1 MALDHENQWDG
12 IRQDTDKSDSQHA
25 AGSAEDA
32 SVHST
37 SAHQDP
43 FDIADLIDGMDDI
56 ATMQPAQFVTDIP
69 FVNDDSSAGSDN
81 TDTSNTNSSNT
92 DVSSTGDVA
101 SSDNGTVDARQLS
114 PALPQDSGSPQPER
128 ESTMEPAAEERE
140 RETAAA
146 EETEKTSAAE
156 EPQGAESKEDQTA
169 EDSTPANL
177 SLARRLWKRPV
188 CHTWWHKVLWELVH
202 VAVFAS
208 LVLYSLWILQSSV
221 YPDDPKTR
229 DPQQN
234 SGALFLH
241 TLFNH
246 DITVQAAENGWSVFS
261 SIPQGIAWL
270 NALLLAA
277 FFVFLIVAINR
288 FWIAAWLFLTISTVY
303 SIANSIKVEE
313 RNSIIIPSDLNF
325 LSSGAGGKLLSFIPD
340 SFQSLIGSTIRQL
353 VLLVILIIV
362 LNHFD
367 CRRSFISPTK
377 HRRIAAAVR
386 VALCCVYVLGTVWFA
401 SSMLVTGTVGQKIDA
416 RFNDQPALYDSRTDA
431 QVNGVV
437 VAFTHLL
444 DNKVMDEPANYSR
457 QTMEDLASRYAAQA
471 DAINATRTENMTDST
486 VIMILS
492 ESFTDPTRVP
502 GTQWNEDPVPYLHQL
517 QQQTTSGLMLSS
529 GYGGGTANMEYMSL
543 TGMALPNFS
552 AGLSTP
558 YQQLVPKEKW
568 TPSFNQLW
576 QQGDSIG
583 IHPYYSTLYGRK
595 IVYKKFG
602 FRSLRTLDNPDDPFT
617 TMLNT
622 IDRNP
627 YVSDA
632 ATYNSVMAELQD
644 HQSPEFINVM
654 TMQNHLPYTDWYDNN
669 QFHVTDAATGEDFPE
684 DEESAAN
691 TYAKGLNY
699 TDQALQNFL
708 AQLDQLDR
716 PVTVIWYGDHYPSA
730 FATANSDPANTLALH
745 ETDYFIWS
753 NAASAS
759 AGVKLSDED
768 AAYSSSNFFMAQA
781 AEHMNAKVSPY
792 LAFLTRMHQQIAAM
806 GLQIDATSTSGA
818 EYLDAQGN
826 PIDEADLTDE
836 QRQLLDDYKLVQYDV
851 TAGKVYLRNTGFMDV
866 PASDENGV

>member
-1 MALDHENQWDG
+1 MALDHEDQWDDA
-12 IRQDTDKSDSQHA
+12 RQDTGKSDSQHA
-25 AGSAEDA
+25 AGSAADA

-37 SAHQDP
+37 SAHSASAHHDP
-43 FDIADLIDGMDDI
+43 FDIAGLIDGMDDI
-56 ATMQPAQFVTDIP
+56 DAMQSAQFVTDTP
-69 FVNDDSSAGSDN
+69 FVNDDSSADNGNVGSGSADSG
-81 TDTSNTNSSNT
+81 DTMGA
-92 DVSSTGDVA
+92 VFP
-101 SSDNGTVDARQLS
+101 DNGTVDAGQLK
-114 PALPQDSGSPQPER
+114 PALLQESESPQPER
-128 ESTMEPAAEERE
+128 ESAQGRVSEERTRE
-140 RETAAA
+140 AEAAETAAA
-146 EETEKTSAAE
+146 AEKTQDAE
-156 EPQGAESKEDQTA
+156 HNKSQTA
-169 EDSTPANL
+169 EDSAPARPARS

-202 VAVFAS
+202 IAVFAG
-208 LVLYSLWILQSSV
+208 LVLHSLWILQSSV

-241 TLFNH
+241 ALFNH

-261 SIPQGIAWL
+261 SIPQGIVWL
-270 NALLLAA
+270 DAILLAA
-277 FFVFLIVAINR
+277 FFAFLIIAINR
-288 FWIAAWLFLTISTVY
+288 FWIAAWLFLTISVVY
-303 SIANSIKVEE
+303 SVANSIKMEE

-325 LSSGAGGKLLSFIPD
+325 LSSGAGGKLMSFVPD
-340 SFQSLIGSTIRQL
+340 SYQSLIGNSIRQL
-353 VLLVILIIV
+353 ALLAVLMIV

-367 CRRSFISPTK
+367 CRRSCISPVK
-377 HRRIAAAVR
+377 HRRIAATVR
-386 VALCCVYVLGTVWFA
+386 VTLCCVYVLGMAWFA

-416 RFNDQPALYDSRTDA
+416 RFNDQPALFDSRTDA
-431 QVNGVV
+431 QINGVV
-437 VAFTHLL
+437 VAFVHLL

-457 QTMEDLASRYAAQA
+457 QTMEDLASRYTAQA
-471 DAINATRTENMTDST
+471 DAINATRTENMADST

-502 GTQWNEDPVPYLHQL
+502 GTQWNEDPMPYLHQL

-543 TGMALPNFS
+543 TGMALPNFA

-595 IVYKKFG
+595 LVYKKFG

-617 TMLNT
+617 TPLNV

-627 YVSDA
+627 YVSDT

-644 HQSPEFINVM
+644 HQSPEFISVM

-669 QFHVTDAATGEDFPE
+669 QFHATDATTGEDFPE
-684 DEESAAN
+684 DEESSMN
-691 TYAKGLNY
+691 TYVKGINY
-699 TDQALQNFL
+699 TDQALHNFL

-730 FATANSDPANTLALH
+730 FVTANSDPANALALH

-851 TAGKVYLRNTGFMDV
+851 TAGKGYLRTTGFMDV
-866 PASDENGV
+866 SASGENGV